1 MSQEQNKKRP
11 MMGHGPGR
19 GMMPGEKAK
28 DFTGTIQKLF
38 AYLGSYRI
46 VLGVVILFAIGPKVL
61 SKVTTELFNGLV
73 AKVSGTGGIDFEK
86 IGRILL
92 LLLGIYCISA
102 VFNFIQGWLMTGVT
116 QKLCYRMRKEISEK
130 INRMPMKYFESR
142 TVGEVLSRIT
152 NDVDTLGQSLNQ
164 SVTQLITS
172 IATMIGVLIMMLSIS
187 PLMTLIALVILPI
200 SGGLIGFVVK
210 HSQKYFVEQQS
221 CLGEINGQV
230 EETYSGHMVIRAFNR
245 EEAVEE
251 TFSRTNDRLYESA
264 WKSQFISGLMQP
276 IMTFVGNLGYVAV
289 AVLGSVLAVNGTI
302 EVGDIQAFIQYVK
315 NFTQP
320 ITQIAQVSNMLQSAA
335 AAAERVFEFLD
346 EEEEEQTVEHP
357 VSMDQ
362 LTGAVSFEHVRFG
375 YTPDKIVIQDF
386 SCEVNPGQMVAIVGP
401 TGAGKTTMVK
411 LLMRFYD
418 VNSGRICLDGHDI
431 RNFNRGQL
439 REMFGMVLQDTWLFQ
454 GTIME
459 NIRYGRLDATDEE
472 VIAAAKA
479 AHADHFIRT
488 LPGGYQMELNEDATN
503 VSQGQK
509 QLLTIAR
516 AILADNPILIL
527 DEATSSVDT
536 RTEIQIQKA
545 MNNLMKGRTSFV
557 IAHRLS
563 TIRDAD
569 VILVMKDGDIAE
581 QGTHEELLAKG
592 GFYAQLYNSQFEKT
606 A

>member
-28 DFTGTIQKLF
+28 NFTGTIQKLF

-46 VLGVVILFAIGPKVL
+46 VLGVVILFAIGSTVFNIIGPKVL

-221 CLGEINGQV
+221 CLG
-230 EETYSGHMVIRAFNR
+230 
-245 EEAVEE
+245 
-251 TFSRTNDRLYESA
+251 
-264 WKSQFISGLMQP
+264 
-276 IMTFVGNLGYVAV
+276 
-289 AVLGSVLAVNGTI
+289 
-302 EVGDIQAFIQYVK
+302 
-315 NFTQP
+315 
-320 ITQIAQVSNMLQSAA
+320 
-335 AAAERVFEFLD
+335 
-346 EEEEEQTVEHP
+346 
-357 VSMDQ
+357 
-362 LTGAVSFEHVRFG
+362 
-375 YTPDKIVIQDF
+375 
-386 SCEVNPGQMVAIVGP
+386 
-401 TGAGKTTMVK
+401 
-411 LLMRFYD
+411 
-418 VNSGRICLDGHDI
+418 
-431 RNFNRGQL
+431 
-439 REMFGMVLQDTWLFQ
+439 
-454 GTIME
+454 
-459 NIRYGRLDATDEE
+459 
-472 VIAAAKA
+472 
-479 AHADHFIRT
+479 
-488 LPGGYQMELNEDATN
+488 
-503 VSQGQK
+503 
-509 QLLTIAR
+509 
-516 AILADNPILIL
+516 
-527 DEATSSVDT
+527 
-536 RTEIQIQKA
+536 
-545 MNNLMKGRTSFV
+545 
-557 IAHRLS
+557 
-563 TIRDAD
+563 
-569 VILVMKDGDIAE
+569 
-581 QGTHEELLAKG
+581 
-592 GFYAQLYNSQFEKT
+592 
-606 A
+606 